1 LQQTPASADSG
12 RALAGATQ
20 AAFDVVRHMTR
31 AAHQLT
37 VDPGD
42 VPPQDRQRVLD
53 ECETVLE
60 AATQDHF
67 ALNDVVSAHG
77 LATQRDT
84 MTRLID
90 ESFGE
95 ASTPLALQFAS
106 IMVPLRL
113 AKLAPGSVEPAHVV
127 GLLTHLAQA
136 EARPSNLA
144 VLHEIGWTANAAA
157 KIWNAVDA
165 HGILTADHPA
175 LHAAL
180 QALAAPP
187 A

>member
-1 LQQTPASADSG
+1 
-12 RALAGATQ
+12 
-20 AAFDVVRHMTR
+20 MTR
-31 AAHQLT
+31 TAHQLT

-42 VPPQDRQRVLD
+42 VAPQDRQRMLQ
-53 ECETVLE
+53 ECEAVLE
-60 AATQDHF
+60 AATRDHV
-67 ALNDVVSAHG
+67 ALNDVVNAHG

-84 MTRLID
+84 VARLID

-95 ASTPLALQFAS
+95 ASTPLVRQFAS

-113 AKLAPGSVEPAHVV
+113 ARLEAGSVDPAHVV
-127 GLLTHLAQA
+127 DLLTHLAQA

-144 VLHEIGWTANAAA
+144 SLHEMEWTAVAASKIAAA
-157 KIWNAVDA
+157 LDA
-165 HGILTADHPA
+165 HGIDTAAHPD

-180 QALAAPP
+180 RVLSGAA